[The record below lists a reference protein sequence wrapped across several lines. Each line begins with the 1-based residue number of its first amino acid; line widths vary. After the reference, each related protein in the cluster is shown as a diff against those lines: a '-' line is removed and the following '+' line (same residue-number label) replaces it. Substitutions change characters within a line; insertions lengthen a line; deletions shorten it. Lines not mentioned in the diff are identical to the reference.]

1 MNKRRISADGLWKW
15 TKQKF
20 WIWKNTITEM
30 KKSLEGLK
38 SRSELAER
46 MSKFEKTLIEIS
58 QSKKEK

>member
-1 MNKRRISADGLWKW
+1 MM
-15 TKQKF
+15 
-20 WIWKNTITEM
+20 KNTVAEM